1 MEQPLYYNGSV
12 ATCDG
17 NNCAANFTQAGW
29 MAPQWNSHVRERYQA
44 LMEAMAEKLDGQIYG
59 FNLPETA
66 IDVPVNTTGYK
77 SDKYFEGELANAKFA
92 AQVFNSAYVV
102 QYVNFWPDGSA
113 KNISY
118 FPTSFD
124 FYAKHQIGV
133 GGPDL
138 IPFSSVQESNSYKY
152 IYEYRNRVPISVV
165 AVQEPDLQNI
175 NPYTGKA
182 FTKEEFVQY
191 ATENLDVDIIF
202 WATTSPWLNGTV
214 EDTTIEY

>member
-1 MEQPLYYNGSV
+1 
-12 ATCDG
+12 
-17 NNCAANFTQAGW
+17 
-29 MAPQWNSHVRERYQA
+29 MAPQWNPYVRERFHS
-44 LMEAMAEKLDGQIYG
+44 LMKAMAVKLDGQIYG

-66 IDVPVNTTGYK
+66 IDVPVSTTGYT

-92 AQVFNSAYVV
+92 AQAFNRTYVV

-124 FYAKHQIGV
+124 FYAKYRIGV

-138 IPFSSVQESNSYKY
+138 IPFSPAQENNSYKY
-152 IYEYRNRVPISVV
+152 IYAYRDRVPISVV
-165 AVQEPDLQNI
+165 AVQEPDLQKT

-191 ATENLDVDIIF
+191 ATKNLDVDIIF
-202 WATTSPWLNGTV
+202 WATTSPWLNGT
-214 EDTTIEY
+214 IEETRAE